1 MLDHVYY
8 KYPSSRD
15 WVIVDATLEIRGGRV
30 AIAGDTGSGKSTLL
44 RIMAGIA
51 VKVYGGELRGKV
63 SIDGT
68 PVLVPQN
75 FDAYILMP
83 TPRSELL
90 YVLENRGLS
99 RNDAMQLFNT
109 IARSMDIRH
118 ILDRSVSSLSM
129 GERQRVAI
137 ASALAMEPDILL
149 LDEPF
154 AYIDPLGVLETLEL
168 IKELSPG
175 TIIIA
180 EHRLH
185 YLAGWIQELTVVDK
199 GRILFHGR
207 VEELKEIADET
218 RGGRL
223 AEYALALHGLE
234 VLEGLDKTSRCL
246 G

>member
-90 YVLENRGLS
+90 YVLENRRLPK
-99 RNDAMQLFNT
+99 NDAIQLFNT

-149 LDEPF
+149 LDEPL
-154 AYIDPLGVLETLEL
+154 AYIDPLGVLEMLEL
-168 IKELSPG
+168 VEELSPG
-175 TIIIA
+175 TIVIA

-185 YLAGWIQELTVVDK
+185 YLAGWVQELAVVDR
-199 GRILFHGR
+199 GRIVFHGR
-207 VEELKEIADET
+207 VEEFKEATDRMW
-218 RGGRL
+218 RGKL
-223 AEYALALHGLE
+223 AEYTLALHGLE

-246 G
+246 D